1 METMDNVRTKKGM
14 TKYTS
19 SMKETRVP
27 DNAFENVER
36 KYAKLF
42 LKELISSFS
51 KWNIAKII
59 NGLIIGNIIVRSR
72 YSFSSSQITFETKT
86 YKMLFQ
92 DRNGKRN

>member
-1 METMDNVRTKKGM
+1 METTDNVRTKKGM

-51 KWNIAKII
+51 K
-59 NGLIIGNIIVRSR
+59 
-72 YSFSSSQITFETKT
+72 
-86 YKMLFQ
+86 
-92 DRNGKRN
+92 

>member
-1 METMDNVRTKKGM
+1 MDNVRTKKGM

-42 LKELISSFS
+42 LKELISFIFQVKHCENN
-51 KWNIAKII
+51 KWI
-59 NGLIIGNIIVRSR
+59 NNRKHNR
-72 YSFSSSQITFETKT
+72 
-86 YKMLFQ
+86 
-92 DRNGKRN
+92 